1 MKSILLIHT
10 VPMTIETIGRYIYE
24 KTKGVVLE
32 NFLDEHILFL
42 LKSNREK
49 EAIER
54 LRKILGL
61 ARDTKRDKIM
71 IVCSSLGILLKKI
84 EKNEDVLLIDEEMLE
99 QASKNNN
106 ILVAATAKTTLEPTV
121 NRILEKRK
129 DAKIETLFVE
139 NAIDEYKL
147 GNRKKHDEYIL
158 SSIKEKVKE
167 KRYDVVILSQVSMG
181 HLKTE
186 LENYIDI
193 NVLNSI
199 DSLLDNI

>member
-10 VPMTIETIGRYIYE
+10 VPMTIETIGKYIYE
-24 KTKGVVLE
+24 RKKEIVLE

-42 LKSNREK
+42 LKNNCEK

-54 LRKILGL
+54 LIKILDL
-61 ARDTKRDKIM
+61 ARETKRDKIM
-71 IVCSSLGILLKKI
+71 IVCSSLGTLLKKI
-84 EKNEDVLLIDEEMLE
+84 EKNEDILLIDEKMLE

-106 ILVAATAKTTLEPTV
+106 ILVVATAKTTLEPTV

-129 DAKIETLFVE
+129 DVKIETLFVE
-139 NAIDEYKL
+139 NAIDEYRL
-147 GNRKKHDEYIL
+147 GNRKTHDEYIL
-158 SSIKEKVKE
+158 SSIKEEVKE
-167 KRYDVVILSQVSMG
+167 KRYDVVVLSQVSMG
-181 HLKTE
+181 HLKME
-186 LENYIDI
+186 LETYIDI

>member
-24 KTKGVVLE
+24 KNQKIMLE

-54 LRKILGL
+54 LIKILDL
-61 ARDTKRDKIM
+61 AREAKKDKIM
-71 IVCSSLGILLKKI
+71 IVCSSLGTLLKKI
-84 EKNEDVLLIDEEMLE
+84 EKNEDVLLIDEKMLE
-99 QASKNNN
+99 QASKNSN
-106 ILVAATAKTTLEPTV
+106 ILVVATAKTTLEPTV

-129 DAKIETLFVE
+129 DVKIETLFVE
-139 NAIDEYKL
+139 DAINEYKL

-158 SSIKEKVKE
+158 DSIKEKVKE
-167 KRYDVVILSQVSMG
+167 KRYDVVVLSQVSMG
-181 HLKTE
+181 HLKME
-186 LENYIDI
+186 LENYIDT